1 MEKIQMVD
9 VVSMYNRHSKEIDR
23 KIKYLINKGSFIQ
36 GNEVIGFEENLSK
49 FLKSKHT
56 ISCGNGTDALYI
68 ALMAL
73 DLKPGDEVIVP
84 SFTFISTVEAVCL
97 LGLKPVFVD
106 INPNTFLIDVEMIEN
121 SITEKVKAV
130 IPVHLFGQCCDMVEI
145 LRISKQYNIYV
156 IEDAA
161 QSIGSSCVINDKLNR
176 KFSGTIGHIG
186 TTSFYPS
193 KNLGAFGDGGAIF
206 TQNKALAK
214 KIKLISN
221 HGQNKKY
228 SHQIVVLNSRLD
240 SIQAGILNCKLKY
253 LVSDNNKRFNV
264 AKKYNELLSDLDWIT
279 LPKKTEKSDHIFH
292 QYSILLSEKV
302 NRTRFQKYLSRNKV
316 PTMIYYPIPAHKQ
329 NAYKKFAIKK
339 LSVSESISK
348 NIISLP
354 IHPVLKNSQVKYICD
369 LIRNFK

>member
-9 VVSMYNRHSKEIDR
+9 VVRMYNRHSEEIDR

-36 GNEVIGFEENLSK
+36 GNEVLSFEENLSK

-73 DLKPGDEVIVP
+73 NLKPGDEVIVP

-97 LGLKPVFVD
+97 LGLKPVFID
-106 INPNTFLIDVEMIEN
+106 INPDTFLIDVEMIEN

-145 LRISKQYNIYV
+145 LRIAKLHNIYV

-161 QSIGSSCVINDKLNR
+161 QSIGSSCIFNDKLKR

-228 SHQIVVLNSRLD
+228 SHQVIGLNSRLD

-253 LVSDNNKRFNV
+253 LGSDNIKRFNV
-264 AKKYNELLSDLDWIT
+264 AKKYNELLSNLDWIT
-279 LPKKTEKSDHIFH
+279 LPKKTKNSDHIFH
-292 QYSILLSEKV
+292 QFSILLNDKV
-302 NRTRFQKYLSRNKV
+302 NRLRFQKYLSGHKV
-316 PTMIYYPIPAHKQ
+316 PSMIYYPIPVHKQ
-329 NAYKKFAIKK
+329 TAYKKFATKK
-339 LSVSESISK
+339 LPISEFVSK

-354 IHPVLKNSQVKYICD
+354 IHPVMKKNQIEYICEV
-369 LIRNFK
+369 IRNFK

>member
-1 MEKIQMVD
+1 MVD

-36 GNEVIGFEENLSK
+36 GDEVIAFEKNLSK

-130 IPVHLFGQCCDMVEI
+130 IPVHLFGQCCDMDEI

-161 QSIGSSCVINDKLNR
+161 QSIGSSCIISDKLNR

-206 TQNKALAK
+206 TQDKALAK
-214 KIKLISN
+214 
-221 HGQNKKY
+221 
-228 SHQIVVLNSRLD
+228 R
-240 SIQAGILNCKLKY
+240 
-253 LVSDNNKRFNV
+253 KRFNV
-264 AKKYNELLSDLDWIT
+264 AKKYNELLSDLNWIT

-292 QYSILLSEKV
+292 QYSILLDKKV
-302 NRTRFQKYLSRNKV
+302 DRSRFQKYLSRNKV

-354 IHPVLKNSQVKYICD
+354 IHPVMKNSQVKYICD

>member
-161 QSIGSSCVINDKLNR
+161 QSIGSSCVISDKLNR

-228 SHQIVVLNSRLD
+228 SHQIVGLNSRLD

-292 QYSILLSEKV
+292 QYSILLDKKV
-302 NRTRFQKYLSRNKV
+302 NRSRFQKYLSRNKV

-329 NAYKKFAIKK
+329 NAYKKFATKK
-339 LSVSESISK
+339 LSISETISK

-354 IHPVLKNSQVKYICD
+354 IHPVMKNSQVKYICD

>member
-1 MEKIQMVD
+1 MVD
-9 VVSMYNRHSKEIDR
+9 VVSMYNRHSKEIDS

-36 GNEVIGFEENLSK
+36 GNEVMSFEENLSK

-68 ALMAL
+68 SLMAL
-73 DLKPGDEVIVP
+73 NLKPGDEVIVP

-106 INPNTFLIDVEMIEN
+106 INPDTFLIDVQMIEN

-145 LRISKQYNIYV
+145 LRIAKLYNIYV

-161 QSIGSSCVINDKLNR
+161 QSIGSSCIVNDKLKR
-176 KFSGTIGHIG
+176 KFSGTVGHIG

-206 TQNKALAK
+206 TQNKSLAK

-228 SHQIVVLNSRLD
+228 SHQIIGLNSRLD

-253 LVSDNNKRFNV
+253 LDSDNIKRHNV
-264 AKKYNELLSDLDWIT
+264 AKKYYELLSGLDWIK
-279 LPKKTEKSDHIFH
+279 LPKKSEKSDHIFH
-292 QYSILLSEKV
+292 QYSILLNEKV
-302 NRTRFQKYLSRNKV
+302 NRSRFQKYLSKNKV
-316 PTMIYYPIPAHKQ
+316 PSMIYYPIPVHKQ
-329 NAYKKFAIKK
+329 TAYKKFATKK
-339 LSVSESISK
+339 LPISENVSK

-354 IHPVLKNSQVKYICD
+354 IHPVMKKNQVEYICE
-369 LIRNFK
+369 LIRSFK